1 MNVEGLGSLAAEPDP
16 PPRNSGGMKPST
28 VAGSGPNTRNPAGGA
43 DGVWVGSVGGS
54 LPKLAIGQRRSGGVL
69 AQLAINHLVARRSGE
84 VQAVFPFSE
93 RSEHAPPVR
102 GTGTPE
108 GDLFGCV
115 RPKEEVD
122 PPVAPTRTT
131 GGPGVLADP
140 GPFPWVLF
148 GASSAREHQHDDEAG
163 GDNCGLQIQ
172 RRREV
177 GGGLEKFE
185 EGGHAAIRQEG
196 VRRPITLNGTMSAD
210 AKPAGDVSAPPPP
223 LADWRLLCTRALT
236 TLGTTASIPS
246 RRERVA
252 LLWSASR

>member
-1 MNVEGLGSLAAEPDP
+1 
-16 PPRNSGGMKPST
+16 
-28 VAGSGPNTRNPAGGA
+28 
-43 DGVWVGSVGGS
+43 
-54 LPKLAIGQRRSGGVL
+54 
-69 AQLAINHLVARRSGE
+69 
-84 VQAVFPFSE
+84 
-93 RSEHAPPVR
+93 
-102 GTGTPE
+102 
-108 GDLFGCV
+108 
-115 RPKEEVD
+115 
-122 PPVAPTRTT
+122 
-131 GGPGVLADP
+131 LADP

-172 RRREV
+172 RQREV

-185 EGGHAAIRQEG
+185 EGGHAASGGCAAAHHLERDY
-196 VRRPITLNGTMSAD
+196 VSRCKTRRRCFCA
-210 AKPAGDVSAPPPP
+210 PPP

>member
-1 MNVEGLGSLAAEPDP
+1 M
-16 PPRNSGGMKPST
+16 
-28 VAGSGPNTRNPAGGA
+28 
-43 DGVWVGSVGGS
+43 
-54 LPKLAIGQRRSGGVL
+54 L
-69 AQLAINHLVARRSGE
+69 AQLAINHLVAPRSGE

-108 GDLFGCV
+108 GDLFDCV

-131 GGPGVLADP
+131 RGPGVLADP

-172 RRREV
+172 RQREV
-177 GGGLEKFE
+177 GGGTRETRGRWSCCYPTGGCAAAHHLERDYVSRMQNPQAMFL
-185 EGGHAAIRQEG
+185 
-196 VRRPITLNGTMSAD
+196 RRPRRWPTG
-210 AKPAGDVSAPPPP
+210 
-223 LADWRLLCTRALT
+223 RLLCTRALT

-246 RRERVA
+246 RREHVA
-252 LLWSASR
+252 RSCGPPRGRGFSLSFWWEAMQRLRPIFVIGSPYCPLPEVLCDHRPSA

>member
-1 MNVEGLGSLAAEPDP
+1 MWP
-16 PPRNSGGMKPST
+16 PKKPRF
-28 VAGSGPNTRNPAGGA
+28 GGA
-43 DGVWVGSVGGS
+43 FFCGS
-54 LPKLAIGQRRSGGVL
+54 ITRS
-69 AQLAINHLVARRSGE
+69 AAN
-84 VQAVFPFSE
+84 
-93 RSEHAPPVR
+93 
-102 GTGTPE
+102 T
-108 GDLFGCV
+108 
-115 RPKEEVD
+115 
-122 PPVAPTRTT
+122 
-131 GGPGVLADP
+131 
-140 GPFPWVLF
+140 GPFPRALF

-172 RRREV
+172 RQREV

-210 AKPAGDVSAPPPP
+210 AKPAGDVSAPPRS